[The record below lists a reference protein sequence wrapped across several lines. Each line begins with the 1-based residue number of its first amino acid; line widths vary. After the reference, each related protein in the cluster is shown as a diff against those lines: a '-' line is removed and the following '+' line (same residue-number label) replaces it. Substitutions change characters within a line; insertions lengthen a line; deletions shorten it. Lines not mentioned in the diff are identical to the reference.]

1 MVPFESSFFRNF
13 WGCWCNGLLVPG
25 LLAEIDIDNFT
36 NLLKGKM
43 NLNQVC
49 DVLVLCIDF
58 FFFFKYLGNK
68 KWLIVAPVKTCLMLV
83 LWRRLA
89 SLLVK
94 GMFFI
99 FLLNTLLT
107 ISFTEM
113 LLTIKLYRDILL
125 LQSRKREMHNL
136 RYQKWLSYGWIW
148 SLWKHVKFWFFKP
161 STREAFFLFAKD
173 V

>member
-1 MVPFESSFFRNF
+1 MMVPFESSFFRNF

-68 KWLIVAPVKTCLMLV
+68 K
-83 LWRRLA
+83 
-89 SLLVK
+89 
-94 GMFFI
+94 
-99 FLLNTLLT
+99 
-107 ISFTEM
+107 
-113 LLTIKLYRDILL
+113 
-125 LQSRKREMHNL
+125 
-136 RYQKWLSYGWIW
+136 
-148 SLWKHVKFWFFKP
+148 
-161 STREAFFLFAKD
+161 
-173 V
+173 